1 MLQIELS
8 WQAAAVSSA
17 CLLGVTAA
25 ARLHGALAG
34 GDARARQ
41 RAGPGKRFG
50 LAEAVAIGQETGIV
64 VGLFALW
71 QLAGRYAARVPGD
84 ALARAQWIWHAERV
98 AWLPNEAAVQ
108 RLFLPHPLL
117 VQVCNLYYASLHFVV
132 LIALLVWVFLWHR
145 ERYPEV
151 RAILVMLTAACL
163 LVQLIPVA
171 PPRMLPSDGMV
182 DTGVLYGQ
190 SVYGSIAGFNP
201 DELSAMP
208 SVHVAWALL
217 IGITVV
223 RCSRSRWRWLALGY
237 PAATTLGTLLPP
249 GAGPAPCLGRY
260 PAAPGC
266 LTGSGGAA
274 LPRRGGDAGLAGST
288 SAALAI
294 VAAALACSSS
304 GQVSAA
310 RAGCGSVSESA
321 AASHSGR
328 RITAM
333 SIIASSTTKNATTA
347 AALSLAST
355 GLMRPHPALPGSR
368 SPAKTAD

>member
-237 PAATTLGTLLPP
+237 PAATTLAVTVTANHFWADGIVAGVLLAAAMLAYRAGRASRRALGRVLAGRLRPQPAGLPEPGSAFWLGRRPP
-249 GAGPAPCLGRY
+249 GRAAAHLRPRDVAPARSRAGAVPGPVSGRAGLPDRERRRGPAP
-260 PAAPGC
+260 
-266 LTGSGGAA
+266 
-274 LPRRGGDAGLAGST
+274 PRW
-288 SAALAI
+288 
-294 VAAALACSSS
+294 
-304 GQVSAA
+304 
-310 RAGCGSVSESA
+310 
-321 AASHSGR
+321 
-328 RITAM
+328 
-333 SIIASSTTKNATTA
+333 
-347 AALSLAST
+347 
-355 GLMRPHPALPGSR
+355 
-368 SPAKTAD
+368 